1 MAIIY
6 SYPSATPTDS
16 DTVIGTQQTTDGEGD
31 NLTRTFTLGA
41 IAGLANAKVNLS
53 IGGDTGTGSINLI
66 TQALSIIGTANEIE
80 TSAAGQTL
88 TVGLPNDVII
98 SNDLTVQNDLR
109 VLNEI
114 TSEATIRGEAL
125 IINTGP
131 STITGVL
138 DKAQSK
144 IINLSD
150 PTSPQDAVTKA
161 YLDAEVAACVTGT
174 GTPRTLT
181 MWTPTG
187 TGIEDSIVSESANRV
202 YVAGSL
208 LVGFNNT
215 IPGTNALTSGDNN
228 SVLGNSSVA
237 FGSNNS
243 VTGNRC
249 GGLGANNIVAGGQV
263 WATGDGNDV
272 GIDKLN
278 VGGNIVTA
286 GFNNTVKSGSSCVV
300 GTSNILTNTTESS
313 EINTN
318 FAMGSSNALND
329 VADGISLGF
338 NNTINDNDSCVLGKS
353 NTTNAIDTYAIGK
366 SNTLSSADDYAFGLN
381 NTISGSATIAMA
393 LGHNNVLSGSQSYA
407 FGRNLEDGGEDNT
420 VIIGRYNATPTATGR
435 IVFGT
440 GFSTTGRKNAIEIQA
455 GTSSQSGLLFPA
467 LRLSNSYANDS
478 DAAAAGVERGELYR
492 SNNQVRINLDQG
504 VQDARNNEGL
514 AYLTPQRENVSPNA
528 TRNVGNHHNLVLLSW
543 LGGNGTC
550 TLNLPLAS
558 SNMHRLIRITT
569 DGTLNSGANDKI
581 NITATGGETIDGET
595 FFQISKSYEGVAVY
609 STGSEWIVIQA
620 KAH

>member
-6 SYPSATPTDS
+6 SYPEKSNPVGEDVLIITDS
-16 DTVIGTQQTTDGEGD
+16 EETGKNKNRTRSLTVDSLYNFVVTSLGDIVTNVSVNTSAFTSFTATVSNPTTTP
-31 NLTRTFTLGA
+31 NITFTPLGTSSQVFL
-41 IAGLANAKVNLS
+41 GDGSLGNFT
-53 IGGDTGTGSINLI
+53 GGS
-66 TQALSIIGTANEIE
+66 
-80 TSAAGQTL
+80 
-88 TVGLPNDVII
+88 
-98 SNDLTVQNDLR
+98 
-109 VLNEI
+109 
-114 TSEATIRGEAL
+114 
-125 IINTGP
+125 
-131 STITGVL
+131 
-138 DKAQSK
+138 
-144 IINLSD
+144 
-150 PTSPQDAVTKA
+150 
-161 YLDAEVAACVTGT
+161 
-174 GTPRTLT
+174 GTPNTLT
-181 MWTPTG
+181 MWDTAG
-187 TGIEDSIVSESANRV
+187 TSLQDSIVSESANRV
-202 YVAGSL
+202 YVAGNL

-215 IPGTNALTSGDNN
+215 IPGINSLTSGDNN

-249 GGLGANNIVAGGQV
+249 GGFGANNIVTGGQV

-278 VGGNIVTA
+278 VGGDIVTA
-286 GFNNTVKSGSSCVV
+286 GFNNTVKSGNSCVV
-300 GTSNILTNTTESS
+300 GTSNVLTNTAELNG
-313 EINTN
+313 INTN
-318 FAMGSSNALND
+318 FAMGSSNTLND
-329 VADGISLGF
+329 ASDGIVLGF
-338 NNTINDNDSCVLGKS
+338 NNTINNNNSCILGKG

-393 LGHNNVLSGSQSYA
+393 LGRNNVLSGSQSYA

-467 LRLSNSYANDS
+467 LRLSNSYAGDS
-478 DAAAAGVERGELYR
+478 DATAAGVERGELYR

-514 AYLTPQRENVSPNA
+514 AYLTPQLLTATAGGSGTVNPNY
-528 TRNVGNHHNLVLLSW
+528 NLVLLSW
-543 LGGNGTC
+543 SPATNGVY

-558 SNMHRLIRITT
+558 ANTNRLIRITT
-569 DGTLNSGANDKI
+569 DGSLNSGANDKI
-581 NITATGGETIDGET
+581 NITATGGETIDGDPD
-595 FFQISKSYEGVAVY
+595 FQISKSYEGVAVY